1 MRNQIS
7 TITIINIIVL
17 LLLNSC
23 KKEELSQ
30 PVIYPTGPEAK
41 LILSRLVT
49 ETYPPVVE
57 GESVQYCP
65 IFIFWNRPYHIG
77 DTLAVLVSQEFGAQI
92 IGNKDVFVT
101 VTSKFG
107 DSETYLLNNGF
118 WPCQTIV
125 ADISIYK
132 TVIYYNSKPLDR
144 KAKAIP
150 NNGELEIRTT
160 GDTLIASY
168 NSYSTGKMI
177 YDTVAIIPK

>member
-41 LILSRLVT
+41 LILSKLVI
-49 ETYPPVVE
+49 ESYPPVD
-57 GESVQYCP
+57 ESDTIHYCP
-65 IFIFWNRPYHIG
+65 HFVVTRLYHVG
-77 DTLAVLVSQEFGAQI
+77 DTIAVLVSQEFGAQI